1 MRKITQ
7 HTINAFLND
16 NPIKESNTEVIL
28 NANFGNPYTELY
40 LFGNLIAQKQIG
52 GKKITITNA
61 GWKSKTTKER
71 LNALPNVSIQQKKGE
86 WFLNGQKWDGDWMT
100 IQTN

>member
-1 MRKITQ
+1 MRKVTK
-7 HTINAFLND
+7 HAINAFLND

-52 GKKITITNA
+52 NNKITITNA
-61 GWKSKTTKER
+61 GWKTKTTKER
-71 LNALPNVSIQQKKGE
+71 LNGLPGVSIFQRGKN
-86 WFLNGQKWDGDWMT
+86 WFLNGRKWEGDWIT
-100 IQTN
+100 IQN